1 MFFLTFYFNFQV
13 TILNGMGVSGTIRD
27 KVILLFSNSYSPEY
41 LKLILPSFIGKFN
54 KEPKFW
60 CYYRGEI
67 NSVVNIPALLLSV
80 KMCLHILL
88 LQHEN
93 CHYEVTEE
101 FRLDSSF
108 MEK

>member
-1 MFFLTFYFNFQV
+1 M

-27 KVILLFSNSYSPEY
+27 KVIFGSFKLLHSPEY
-41 LKLILPSFIGKFN
+41 LKLILASLIGKFN

-60 CYYRGEI
+60 CYYQGEI

-101 FRLDSSF
+101 FR
-108 MEK
+108 